1 MAPASRNWLIKFG
14 ATFALLWSCCWAA
27 PRLLANIPQFRP
39 VTTGQAQEEIFNR
52 YFRYP
57 RTDVVIAGSS
67 LAWHLREPF
76 FERGNVRNVSL
87 PGGSPLTALAIIEA
101 APSAR
106 PRVIAVESNIL
117 DRSIDQDLFEKFKDA
132 HSPVQPLPPMR
143 TLAALYEGARAG
155 DLPFTS
161 ERIRSILALP
171 PAPDRSNG
179 SVASI
184 WDDWNKDQRRQP
196 MLEHAHLLKSLTEKL
211 EAQGVRVYYFD
222 MPYPSRLNASRFATT
237 TREVFDE
244 AIRPDDK
251 HRLTLDYPL
260 SEMRSEADGVHLDER
275 SSVLFAQALDK
286 AIQAR
291 LAEPMR

>member
-1 MAPASRNWLIKFG
+1 MAPASRNWLIRFG
-14 ATFALLWSCCWAA
+14 VTFALLWSGCWAA
-27 PRLLANIPQFRP
+27 PRLLANIPQFKP

-67 LAWHLREPF
+67 LAYHLSEPF

-101 APSAR
+101 APSAK

-117 DRSIDQDLFEKFKDA
+117 DRSIDKELFEKFKDA
-132 HSPVQPLPPMR
+132 HNPVQPLPLMR

-171 PAPDRSNG
+171 PGPDRSNTL
-179 SVASI
+179 VATI
-184 WDDWNKDQRRQP
+184 WDDWNKAQPRQA
-196 MLEHAHLLKSLTEKL
+196 MLDHAYLLKSLTEKL
-211 EAQGVRVYYFD
+211 EAQGVRVYFFN
-222 MPYPSRLNASRFATT
+222 MPYPSRLNGSRFATV
-237 TREVFDE
+237 TREVFDQVFK
-244 AIRPDDK
+244 PDDK
-251 HRLTLDYPL
+251 HRLTPDYPL
-260 SEMRSEADGVHLDER
+260 GDMRSEADGVHLDDR
-275 SSVLFAQALDK
+275 SSVVFAQALDK
-286 AIQAR
+286 AIAAK
-291 LAEPMR
+291 LAEPAR